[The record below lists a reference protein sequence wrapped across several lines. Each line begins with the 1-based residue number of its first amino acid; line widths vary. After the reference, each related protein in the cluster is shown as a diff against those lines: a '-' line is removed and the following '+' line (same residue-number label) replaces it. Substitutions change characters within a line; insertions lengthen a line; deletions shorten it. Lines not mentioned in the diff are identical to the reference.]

1 MSIPAKLLI
10 YQHVKVLNV
19 LVSAQENVI
28 CMHVMKNIDVMICL
42 FVVAIFTVFSMLTY
56 HCNLHGKVLKEWKVG
71 FRLTIQWKN

>member
-28 CMHVMKNIDVMICL
+28 CMHVMKNIGVMICL
-42 FVVAIFTVFSMLTY
+42 FI
-56 HCNLHGKVLKEWKVG
+56 VG
-71 FRLTIQWKN
+71 YFQVSLSSPC

>member
-56 HCNLHGKVLKEWKVG
+56 HCNLH
-71 FRLTIQWKN
+71 R